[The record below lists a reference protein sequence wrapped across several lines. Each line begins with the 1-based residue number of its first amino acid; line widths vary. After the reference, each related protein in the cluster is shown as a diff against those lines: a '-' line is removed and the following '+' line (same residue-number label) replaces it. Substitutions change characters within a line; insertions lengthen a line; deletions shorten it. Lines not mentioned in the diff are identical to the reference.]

1 MIFEQI
7 NKSWLEFLNSL
18 WQNEIISF
26 ISVIF
31 ADYPILFLPLFLV
44 SMWIYYTY
52 KNQNINKNN
61 LLFIFYC
68 SFLAIIIN
76 LIIQKFIHMERPEE
90 YLKAAGNLLMSHVP
104 DASFPSDH
112 AAVSVSF
119 LTWLFLFNYKKV
131 WYFFSIFVLLMLIS
145 RIIVGVHWPFDII
158 VWSIIWVLSAFIIK
172 KLIDIKTI
180 KNINNTIIKYEPY
193 GQIYN
198 FITKK

>member
-1 MIFEQI
+1 
-7 NKSWLEFLNSL
+7 
-18 WQNEIISF
+18 
-26 ISVIF
+26 
-31 ADYPILFLPLFLV
+31 
-44 SMWIYYTY
+44 
-52 KNQNINKNN
+52 
-61 LLFIFYC
+61 
-68 SFLAIIIN
+68 
-76 LIIQKFIHMERPEE
+76 
-90 YLKAAGNLLMSHVP
+90 MSHVP

>member
-1 MIFEQI
+1 
-7 NKSWLEFLNSL
+7 
-18 WQNEIISF
+18 
-26 ISVIF
+26 
-31 ADYPILFLPLFLV
+31 
-44 SMWIYYTY
+44 MWIYYTY

-119 LTWLFLFNYKKV
+119 LT
-131 WYFFSIFVLLMLIS
+131 
-145 RIIVGVHWPFDII
+145 
-158 VWSIIWVLSAFIIK
+158 
-172 KLIDIKTI
+172 
-180 KNINNTIIKYEPY
+180 
-193 GQIYN
+193 
-198 FITKK
+198 

>member
-7 NKSWLEFLNSL
+7 NKSGLEFLNSL
-18 WQNEIISF
+18 GQNEIISF

-119 LTWLFLFNYKKV
+119 LTGLFLFNYKKV
-131 WYFFSIFVLLMLIS
+131 GYFFSIFVLLMLIS

-158 VWSIIWVLSAFIIK
+158 VGSIIGVLSAFIIK